1 MTTDKGLM
9 VWLPLTD
16 ANHCENQGLVGKL
29 TCITTPTF
37 VDGGKL
43 GKCLSTGEY
52 QMSAAQTTKVFN
64 NNHLTIAFWV
74 YIDAATGASTPR
86 SVFIGN
92 GETNANNNRKFMIMQ
107 YPTVND
113 LHYYWMNDAASKFFI
128 SNTIMDALPSYKWT
142 HVAITYENPTA
153 IIYINGIE
161 VRRNTGVSN
170 SSTFAYTTP
179 IIGNNTGRRINDFRI
194 YSYALSPQEIK
205 ELSRGKIGHWLGN
218 EELVTSA
225 SNKWRNGNFASGT
238 SNYSIPYS
246 TADNSDPTIFKITR
260 TISSNDNNN
269 IYKSIS
275 FTANHI
281 YCLVAYLHSPAN
293 TTINLE
299 SSSLIDK
306 VQTIASKNAV
316 GGKWDYV
323 VRIYKATDNC
333 SGGCIFRSS
342 ATLGA
347 VMQFKKG
354 IGIQLYDLTELGM
367 TNINTVELAI
377 VNFGTSYA
385 GHPAFL
391 SDISGF
397 GRHGQVVGNVTL
409 AGDTPRY
416 DKSLKYNGGN
426 VVVTGL
432 PTMSTYTISWWDKFP
447 ADTGLLFDWR
457 LGPVDTS
464 MDLSSAG
471 ALINNNTCYF
481 KIGGVATGYQ
491 NYSNYDITANTWY
504 HCCLVCDDSKSR
516 LYINGIQKWEA
527 SKGSITDFSQLILG
541 GKTAAAND
549 GYQYTGQ
556 HSDFRIYATAL
567 SADDVKE
574 LYSLGH

>member
-1 MTTDKGLM
+1 MTTDKGLQ

-29 TCITTPTF
+29 TCTTTPTF

-43 GKCLSTGEY
+43 GKCLSTGAY
-52 QMSAAQTTKVFN
+52 QMSAEQTAKVFN

-86 SVFIGN
+86 SVFIGKERM
-92 GETNANNNRKFMIMQ
+92 GANDNRKFMIMQ

-113 LHYYWMNDAASKFFI
+113 LHYNWMNDASSKFFI
-128 SNTIMDALPSYKWT
+128 NNTIKDALPSYKWT

-153 IIYINGIE
+153 IIYINGVE
-161 VRRNTGVSN
+161 VIRNTGVSN

-179 IIGNNTGRRINDFRI
+179 IIGNNAGRRINDFRI

-205 ELSRGKIGHWLGN
+205 ELSRGKIGHWLGDGN
-218 EELVTSA
+218 GTFLPNVLGTTNVAYQYYTKLSNNNWDISQKKSNGIVRFQNLGMNGVAGPWVVSFTAWASTEYTANIDLCDVGNKQIKIKTTPNKFFITATASNYYQTNDYNGFLDIGMPSSISKLYIRDLKMEKGTIPSAYSA
-225 SNKWRNGNFASGT
+225 SN
-238 SNYSIPYS
+238 
-246 TADNSDPTIFKITR
+246 
-260 TISSNDNNN
+260 
-269 IYKSIS
+269 
-275 FTANHI
+275 
-281 YCLVAYLHSPAN
+281 
-293 TTINLE
+293 
-299 SSSLIDK
+299 
-306 VQTIASKNAV
+306 Q
-316 GGKWDYV
+316 
-323 VRIYKATDNC
+323 
-333 SGGCIFRSS
+333 
-342 ATLGA
+342 
-347 VMQFKKG
+347 
-354 IGIQLYDLTELGM
+354 
-367 TNINTVELAI
+367 
-377 VNFGTSYA
+377 
-385 GHPAFL
+385 AFL

-447 ADTGLLFDWR
+447 AGTNLLFDWR
-457 LGPVDTS
+457 LGPVDATMS
-464 MDLSSAG
+464 LSSAG
-471 ALINNNTCYF
+471 ALIENNTCYF
-481 KIGGVATGYQ
+481 KIGGINTGYQ
-491 NYSNYDITANTWY
+491 NYSKYNITANTWY

-527 SKGSITDFSQLILG
+527 SKGSIADFSQLILG
-541 GKTAAAND
+541 GRKAAAND